1 MLDLETIASN
11 LRTRSLSSLTLGSI
25 SEASIPRE
33 FSEGCG
39 SSAMEEFALGAV
51 PGVILDIEGRIS
63 STEGVEVTGA
73 LNRMDF
79 PGI

>member
-1 MLDLETIASN
+1 M
-11 LRTRSLSSLTLGSI
+11 
-25 SEASIPRE
+25 
-33 FSEGCG
+33 EG
-39 SSAMEEFALGAV
+39 FALGAV

-73 LNRMDF
+73 LNRMDV